1 MSNENKNNY
10 EIQNSIN
17 IEDEIN
23 SNEENENNSN
33 EENENIEEIK
43 EVEKTN
49 QEENIPNQNNSL
61 KTSPLIINKNKRKR
75 NIENLRPFR
84 NSYKPGFE
92 NTILEDPENDTIN
105 QFEDVNLKFFDK
117 IRNKLHKGT
126 IYHTV
131 TILFINSPIIIILY
145 VIHIFA
151 KSLFCGTIGLILVAI
166 FSNYTTN
173 IILFLK
179 IQTNDDDLQK
189 ILKSNFNKFVYM
201 IYLISDLFYNFSL
214 GLINANISFNCIEI
228 FIQYMWKK
236 EGNNNNRIYIQS
248 GLVIFFQIL
257 ISIIKENL
265 KNIINLC
272 LIIFFQIIF
281 IFIIII
287 KDNNNKNIF
296 FTNFFDEAKLFFV
309 LFPILF
315 LCMANHNIILDEC
328 KNMKIF
334 TLNRGKKVVKITIIF
349 QLLLYLI
356 YGALLFFKVI
366 DENLKKNNPILW
378 LIGNIPEKSF
388 LNDIFILFILLIFI
402 FCSFN
407 SSIYLKIS
415 INNNLI
421 KGGIKE
427 KIILYSL
434 IIIYNVINCL
444 LDGTDEKILHLII
457 SISSF
462 FCLISCYIIPIYTY
476 LNINKS
482 ISKFDKIKNHIVAI
496 VLLFFGIFQF
506 IFLFLQ

>member
-17 IEDEIN
+17 IENEIN

-43 EVEKTN
+43 EVEKIN

-257 ISIIKENL
+257 ISLLKENL

-328 KNMKIF
+328 KNMKI
-334 TLNRGKKVVKITIIF
+334 
-349 QLLLYLI
+349 
-356 YGALLFFKVI
+356 
-366 DENLKKNNPILW
+366 LKK
-378 LIGNIPEKSF
+378 
-388 LNDIFILFILLIFI
+388 
-402 FCSFN
+402 
-407 SSIYLKIS
+407 
-415 INNNLI
+415 
-421 KGGIKE
+421 
-427 KIILYSL
+427 
-434 IIIYNVINCL
+434 
-444 LDGTDEKILHLII
+444 
-457 SISSF
+457 
-462 FCLISCYIIPIYTY
+462 
-476 LNINKS
+476 
-482 ISKFDKIKNHIVAI
+482 
-496 VLLFFGIFQF
+496 
-506 IFLFLQ
+506 